1 MTVKPRSRSV
11 CVLGGTGFVGRTLVN
26 QLVRA
31 GYRVVIPTRRRQRHR
46 DMLVFPGVEL
56 IGMDVHDER
65 ALAAA
70 LRGTEAAINL
80 VGILNERGRDGSGFK
95 KVHVDLVAKLLSA
108 CQEAGVAR
116 LLHMSALKAH
126 AERAPSHY
134 LRTKGQAE
142 QLIRNQAG
150 EIRFTIFKPSV
161 IFGPNDSFTN
171 RFARLLKLMPV
182 LPLACAD
189 SRLSPAYVDDVAKAF
204 MTALEDSDTF
214 GRTYELCGPDI
225 YTLGEVVRF
234 VRAQLGLRRAIMPLP
249 RPLGRM
255 QAWVGELLPG
265 KPFSLDNFASLGVAG
280 ICGENGFA
288 ALGIEPKPMSA
299 IVPSYLSRR
308 RGPRPR
314 L

>member
-26 QLVRA
+26 RLVRA
-31 GYRVVIPTRRRQRHR
+31 GYRVVVPTRRRQRHR

-56 IGMDVHDER
+56 IGTDVHDER
-65 ALAAA
+65 ALAAV
-70 LRGTEAAINL
+70 LQGTDAVINL
-80 VGILNERGRDGSGFK
+80 IGILNERGRDGSGFK
-95 KVHVDLVAKLLSA
+95 QAHVDLVAKLLAA
-108 CQEAGVAR
+108 CQETGVTR

-182 LPLACAD
+182 LPLACAE
-189 SRLSPAYVDDVAKAF
+189 SRMSPAYVDDVAQAF
-204 MTALEDSDTF
+204 MAALEDSHTF

-225 YTLGEVVRF
+225 YTLEEVVRF
-234 VRAQLGLRRAIMPLP
+234 VRQQLGLKRLIVPLP

-255 QAWVGELLPG
+255 QAWAGELLPG

-280 ICGENGFA
+280 VCSENGFA
-288 ALGIEPKPMSA
+288 AFGIEPQSMSVV
-299 IVPSYLSRR
+299 VPTYLA
-308 RGPRPR
+308 RGRRPR
-314 L
+314 G

>member
-1 MTVKPRSRSV
+1 MVVKPRSRSV
-11 CVLGGTGFVGRTLVN
+11 CLLGGTGFVGRTLVN
-26 QLVRA
+26 ELVRA
-31 GYRVVIPTRRRQRHR
+31 RYRVVIPTRRRQRHR
-46 DMLVFPGVEL
+46 DLLVFPGVDL
-56 IGMDVHDER
+56 IDMDVHDER
-65 ALAAA
+65 ALAAV
-70 LRGTEAAINL
+70 LRGSDAAINL
-80 VGILNERGRDGSGFK
+80 IGILNERGRDGSGFK
-95 KVHVDLVAKLLSA
+95 KVHVELVSKLLSA
-108 CQEAGVAR
+108 CDAAGVTR
-116 LLHMSALKAH
+116 LLHMSALKAE
-126 AERAPSHY
+126 ATRAPSHY

-142 QLIRNQAG
+142 QLIRSHPG
-150 EIRFTIFKPSV
+150 IRFTIFKPSV
-161 IFGPNDSFTN
+161 IFGPRDSFTN

-189 SRLSPAYVDDVAKAF
+189 SRMSPVYVDDVARAF
-204 MTALEDSDTF
+204 MVALEDSHTI

-225 YTLGEVVRF
+225 YTLDEVVHF
-234 VRAQLGLRRAIMPLP
+234 VRDQLGLKRAIVPLP
-249 RPLGRM
+249 KGLGRM
-255 QAWVGELLPG
+255 QAWVGEFLPG